1 MKYYFLDCFS
11 CESSF
16 SVKAKNGNSEPTFE
30 SVVEKDRVSSFWDI
44 LELSFYLLDPQF

>member
-30 SVVEKDRVSSFWDI
+30 SVVEKDRVSSF
-44 LELSFYLLDPQF
+44 LELLDLSFD